1 MSLRQFYPKRNNR
14 KVISSWKL
22 FFLYA
27 VLIVAIGLQIAYPL
41 IDGEVLRV
49 VTIATV
55 YWAAGAM
62 MLHAIFAY
70 GFIYAITLLSIT
82 LTYALL
88 VEQIGSKTGWPFG
101 SYEYSGSLGYQ
112 IYGVPLVVPFAWVM
126 IAHPILI
133 MARKVTKNWVFLYGG
148 LGMMAWDLFLD
159 PQMVAAERWVWD
171 FEGVSVPLQPEI
183 PLSNTFGWLLTGMG
197 LMAILNKILR
207 FDRRQKLNVPNTP
220 NYFLAWTYFSG
231 IVGNLFFFNMPGEA
245 ISGGI
250 VFGILL
256 IPYIFVLR
264 LGPPNNI

>member
-171 FEGVSVPLQPEI
+171 FEGASVPLQPEI

-197 LMAILNKILR
+197 LMAILNKSLR
-207 FDRRQKLNVPNTP
+207 FDRRQKLNEPNTP

-231 IVGNLFFFNMPGEA
+231 IVGNLFFFNMPGVA

-264 LGPPNNI
+264 IGPPNNI